1 MASCYSLQVSSGN
14 SGATM
19 ALHPPDPKFV
29 LRGTGAS
36 VNTLNFCCRSPVNS
50 DPILFSG
57 SANGLI
63 HIWNLKTHR
72 ADTVLE
78 SHDKNSVLWIQTLQ
92 WRYSLISQGRDSTVC
107 MWDLTEGRKT
117 VVDSIP
123 LDSYG
128 YCQCSLL
135 DRGVGSYLLALPGK
149 DLSEV
154 KIVDLPNKTPVWI
167 LNPPKDA
174 KLGMPMCLKLWQPPS
189 CSRPSILIGYEDGS
203 VTLWDLSEKK
213 MLSRLTCHKEP
224 IMCLD
229 FDPEKVKGI
238 SGSSEKV
245 VASWSLDQQQNLKLK
260 NMVKLVNAGIAH
272 TCLRQDKKIV
282 ATAGWD
288 HRIRIFG
295 WKNLKPL
302 AVLLYHTA
310 SIHCVTFSDHA
321 DPCERLMAAGSKDQ
335 RISLWSLYNEP

>member
-1 MASCYSLQVSSGN
+1 
-14 SGATM
+14 M
-19 ALHPPDPKFV
+19 ALRPPDPKFV

-36 VNTLNFCCRSPVNS
+36 VNTLHFCCRNQEGCDPV
-50 DPILFSG
+50 LFSG

-78 SHDKNSVLWIQTLQ
+78 SHGGESVLWTQTLQ
-92 WRYSLISQGRDSTVC
+92 GGDSLISQGRDSAVC
-107 MWDLTEGRKT
+107 TWDLSEGRT
-117 VVDSIP
+117 AVTDSIP

-128 YCQCSLL
+128 FCQCSLMEK
-135 DRGVGSYLLALPGK
+135 DGGRYLLASPGK
-149 DLSEV
+149 ALSEV
-154 KIVDLPNKTPVWI
+154 KIIDLPNKTPVWT
-167 LNPPKDA
+167 LKPPADA
-174 KLGMPMCLKLWQPPS
+174 KLGMPMCLKLWQPRS
-189 CSRPSILIGYEDGS
+189 CSRPLLLVGYEDGS

-213 MLSRLTCHKEP
+213 MLSRLACHSEP

-245 VASWSLDQQQNLKLK
+245 LSSWGLDKQQNLKLQET
-260 NMVKLVNAGIAH
+260 VALVNAGIAH
-272 TCLRQDKKIV
+272 ACIRQDKKIL

-288 HRIRIFG
+288 HRVRVFG
-295 WKNLKPL
+295 WKKLKPL
-302 AVLLYHTA
+302 AVLQYHTA
-310 SIHCVTFSDHA
+310 SVHCVTFSDRA
-321 DPCERLMAAGSKDQ
+321 VLSERFMAAGSKDQ

>member
-1 MASCYSLQVSSGN
+1 
-14 SGATM
+14 M
-19 ALHPPDPKFV
+19 ALQPPDPKFV

-36 VNTLNFCCRSPVNS
+36 VNTLHFCCRDQEGC

-72 ADTVLE
+72 ADKVLE
-78 SHDKNSVLWIQTLQ
+78 SHGGQSILWMQTLQ
-92 WRYSLISQGRDSTVC
+92 GRDSLISQGRDSAIC
-107 MWDLTEGRKT
+107 MWDLSEGRT
-117 VVDSIP
+117 VATDYIP

-128 YCQCSLL
+128 FCRCSLMEKA
-135 DRGVGSYLLALPGK
+135 VGHYLLASPGCT
-149 DLSEV
+149 LSEV
-154 KIVDLPNKTPVWI
+154 KIFDLPNKTPVWI
-167 LNPPKDA
+167 LKPPADA
-174 KLGMPMCLKLWQPPS
+174 KLGMPMCLKLWQPRS
-189 CSRPSILIGYEDGS
+189 CSRPLLLVGYEDGS

-213 MLSRLTCHKEP
+213 MLSRLACHNEP

-245 VASWSLDQQQNLKLK
+245 LSSWELDEQQNLKLQK
-260 NMVKLVNAGIAH
+260 TVALVNAGIAD
-272 TCLRQDKKIV
+272 TCIRHDKKIL

-288 HRIRIFG
+288 HRVRVFG
-295 WKNLKPL
+295 WKKLKAL
-302 AVLLYHTA
+302 AVLPYHTA
-310 SIHCVTFSDHA
+310 SVHCVTFSDHVVLS
-321 DPCERLMAAGSKDQ
+321 ERFMAAGSKDQ